1 MIAIKLSNFFIFFDY
16 CYIHWR
22 IFSLMLFSMESTI
35 DLTLQIYWQLLKIFT
50 TPLPLLTGRPA
61 CNPSAPLLDH
71 LSNLRP
77 FFLLLLLSLSF
88 APSLSYPLFWEC
100 CAMGLGGLTPSL
112 PLLSFL
118 KQNLQLISPCS
129 KDWAGPK
136 RNAPKTFMQ
145 GQTLS
150 PLWETCAGE
159 ERTKKKK
166 KKKWENNSLKQQFR
180 SALEIVWKL
189 EKLRFGFICT
199 E

>member
-1 MIAIKLSNFFIFFDY
+1 M
-16 CYIHWR
+16 CYI
-22 IFSLMLFSMESTI
+22 SLMLSSMECTL

-50 TPLPLLTGRPA
+50 TPLPLLHGRPA
-61 CNPSAPLLDH
+61 CNPSALLLDH

-77 FFLLLLLSLSF
+77 FFLLLFHSF

-100 CAMGLGGLTPSL
+100 CATGLGGLTPSL

-129 KDWAGPK
+129 KDWVGPK

-145 GQTLS
+145 GQTLR

-159 ERTKKKK
+159 ERRKNERITQR
-166 KKKWENNSLKQQFR
+166 NSNSEVL
-180 SALEIVWKL
+180 WK
-189 EKLRFGFICT
+189 
-199 E
+199 